1 MSEPRVIRIDRDFAL
16 LWSGNA
22 VSLVGFFGVRLA
34 YPLLVLSLTH
44 SPALAGWVGFA
55 VTLPSLIFQIPAG
68 IAADYGNR
76 RRNLLLCQSAGL
88 AATCLA
94 IAVVM
99 FDMPYSATLLILTA
113 FVEGSS
119 YVFFE
124 ASELASIRDIVDAE
138 HRRAALSFFEAEQP
152 VALVVGRA
160 TGAAAYGAAPWLP
173 FAVNAA
179 SYIFCRETLQ
189 SIRWG
194 SAAQPPR
201 PARSDG
207 TGPGVWSLIRDGAR
221 IIWTEPF
228 LRTTTVISGLSNMII
243 QVGLLLIMVELEGG
257 DGAAWTIGVVLG
269 AAGVGGIIGSAV
281 AGKLVKRFGRSRV
294 YRSALWAWTALLL
307 PISLSSDPVVL
318 AVAWF
323 GVGGV
328 GVMTNVL
335 LTIFRVEVIP
345 EETLGRT
352 VGTLSMVIDGSAAI
366 GTLLAGYLLSWF
378 GTTGTGVLMTCAMF
392 VVAVAGSRMATPTQR
407 RPARS

>member
-1 MSEPRVIRIDRDFAL
+1 MSEPRIIRIDRDFAL

-22 VSLVGFFGVRLA
+22 ASLVGFYGVRLA
-34 YPLLVLSLTH
+34 YPLLVLSVTH

-55 VTLPSLIFQIPAG
+55 VMLPSLVFQIPAG

-76 RRNLLLCQSAGL
+76 RRNLLLCQSGGL

-99 FDMPYSATLLILTA
+99 FELPNPAMLLMITA
-113 FVEGSS
+113 FVEGTS

-124 ASELASIRDIVDAE
+124 ASELAAIRDIVDVE
-138 HRRAALSFFEAEQP
+138 HRRVALAFFEAEQP

-160 TGAAAYGAAPWLP
+160 TGAAAYGVAQWLP
-173 FAVNAA
+173 FAMNAV
-179 SYIFCRETLQ
+179 SYVFCRETLQ
-189 SIRWG
+189 SIQWG
-194 SAAQPPR
+194 SAEQPPR
-201 PARSDG
+201 SER
-207 TGPGVWSLIRDGAR
+207 TGPGVWKLIRDGAQ

-228 LRTTTVISGLSNMII
+228 LRTTTVIGGLSNLVI
-243 QVGLLLIMVELEGG
+243 QVGLLLIMVELERGE
-257 DGAAWTIGVVLG
+257 GATWTIGIVLG

-281 AGKLVKRFGRSRV
+281 ASKLVKRFGRTTV

-307 PISLSSDPVVL
+307 PISLSSNPVVL
-318 AVAWF
+318 AVCWF

-345 EETLGRT
+345 EKTLGRT
-352 VGTLSMVIDGSAAI
+352 IGTLSMVTDGSAAI
-366 GTLLAGYLLSWF
+366 GTLLAGYLLSGF
-378 GTTGTGVLMTCAMF
+378 GTTGTGVLLTCAMF
-392 VVAVAGSRMATPTQR
+392 VIAVSGSRMTTPAQQR
-407 RPARS
+407 RVRR